1 MYHEGMRKE
10 ARQKEVK
17 LRKNFFPTLL
27 LTILLWLGIA
37 GLVYFVDPVSFGAIP
52 AFFVLVFL
60 ALLFTFSILLANSI
74 LGTVFSLGITSF
86 VVLRYMGVGNIL
98 NLLLILGVLGAF
110 SFIYFK
116 KT

>member
-1 MYHEGMRKE
+1 MRKE

-27 LTILLWLGIA
+27 ITIFLWVLLA
-37 GLVYFVDPVSFGAIP
+37 GLIYFVDPNSFGAII

-60 ALLFTFSILLANSI
+60 TLVFTFSILLANSI
-74 LGTVFSLGITSF
+74 LGTVFSLGLTFF
-86 VVLRYMGVGNIL
+86 VILRYFGIGNIL
-98 NLLLILGVLGAF
+98 NFILILGVLVVF
-110 SFIYFK
+110 SFIYLK

>member
-1 MYHEGMRKE
+1 MRKE

-27 LTILLWLGIA
+27 ITILLWGLLG
-37 GLVYFVDPVSFGAIP
+37 GLVYFVDPSSPGAVL

-60 ALLFTFSILLANSI
+60 SLLFTFSILLANSF
-74 LGTVFSLGITSF
+74 LGGVYSLMLTLF
-86 VVLRYMGVGNIL
+86 ALLRYFGVGNVL
-98 NLLLILGVLGAF
+98 NLLLILGILAAVT
-110 SFIYFK
+110 IVYFK